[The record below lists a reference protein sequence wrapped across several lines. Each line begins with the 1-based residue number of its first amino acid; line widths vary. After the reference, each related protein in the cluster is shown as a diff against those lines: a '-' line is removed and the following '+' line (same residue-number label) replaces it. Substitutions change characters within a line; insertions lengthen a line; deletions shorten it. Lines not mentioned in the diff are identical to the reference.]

1 MNNIVEL
8 SEEAIEE
15 GRIAL
20 LQLEREL
27 KERENISSPTGNDA
41 VSESKHHAS
50 TNERK
55 MLDKMPRGARL
66 TNRLESLGLT
76 VEVRIFIFTRV
87 LFLYLCR
94 RFLCSFLFLP

>member
-1 MNNIVEL
+1 MNVEL

-20 LQLEREL
+20 LQLEKEL
-27 KERENISSPTGNDA
+27 KDRANISSPNDA
-41 VSESKHHAS
+41 VSEASSKHIAS
-50 TNERK
+50 TNERR

-76 VEVRIFIFTRV
+76 VEV
-87 LFLYLCR
+87 LH
-94 RFLCSFLFLP
+94 SFKTLNDI